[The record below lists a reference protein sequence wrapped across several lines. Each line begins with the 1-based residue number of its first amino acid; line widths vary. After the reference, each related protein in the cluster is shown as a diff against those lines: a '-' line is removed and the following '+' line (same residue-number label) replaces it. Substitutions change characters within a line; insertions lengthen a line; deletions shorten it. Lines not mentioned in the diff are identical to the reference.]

1 MPSSAYVA
9 CSHMFPGNLRM
20 VRICMGCLLPPTHA
34 PWDLQW
40 SHVSRTGIQ
49 WPSATVSSY
58 PMNQTVFWTYVI
70 ISVLGELWSQLHT
83 FLPSNVD
90 WPHCLQL
97 SPCRFILCLLF
108 YFLQILLIELGTWG
122 HLPHPT
128 RADTFLSS
136 YGDSPGMTA
145 IPTRFSRI
153 PLLCWKPQDGMTRHS
168 PLLEFGMRPLSPLRM
183 WPVDQGPSSN
193 RAQEARLI
201 LHS

>member
-1 MPSSAYVA
+1 MWHAHTCSQAISEWSEYAWVAYFPPPMPHGTCNEV
-9 CSHMFPGNLRM
+9 MFPEM
-20 VRICMGCLLPPTHA
+20 VSNGPVPLLAPTL
-34 PWDLQW
+34 WTKQ
-40 SHVSRTGIQ
+40 SC
-49 WPSATVSSY
+49 
-58 PMNQTVFWTYVI
+58 FWTYVI

>member
-1 MPSSAYVA
+1 MTELLCFHFSLS
-9 CSHMFPGNLRM
+9 CIGEGNGNPLLENPRDGGAWWAAICGITQS
-20 VRICMGCLLPPTHA
+20 RIRLKQLSRRAMKPVTH
-34 PWDLQW
+34 
-40 SHVSRTGIQ
+40 
-49 WPSATVSSY
+49 
-58 PMNQTVFWTYVI
+58 
-70 ISVLGELWSQLHT
+70 

-97 SPCRFILCLLF
+97 SPCCFILCLLF
-108 YFLQILLIELGTWG
+108 YFLQILLNELGTWG

-128 RADTFLSS
+128 RADIFLSS

-153 PLLCWKPQDGMTRHS
+153 PLLCWKPQDGMTQHS

-201 LHS
+201 LRS